1 MKGILLAGGSGTR
14 LYPMTRVVS
23 KQLLPVYDKPLVYY
37 PLTTLILSGIT
48 EILVIT
54 TVEDQKLFQALL
66 GDGSHWGLKLQ
77 YKAQPKP
84 EGLAQ
89 ALILAEDF
97 LNGSPS
103 CLILGD
109 NVFYAAGLSSLLED
123 AKKLNNGAKVFAYRV
138 SDPERYGVVEFD
150 ANGKA
155 LSIEE
160 KPTTPKSNYA
170 IPGIYFYDSRA
181 PAFAKALKPSKRGE
195 LEITDLNMCY
205 LKEGTLCVDKLPR
218 GSAWLDTGT
227 PESLMDASDFV
238 AAIERRQGIKV
249 GCPEEVAF
257 RKKLISKDQLTKL
270 GQALSKNSYGKYLLS
285 LACENI

>member
-1 MKGILLAGGSGTR
+1 
-14 LYPMTRVVS
+14 MTRVVS

-54 TVEDQKLFQALL
+54 TMEDQKLFQSLL
-66 GDGSHWGLKLQ
+66 GDGSQWGLKIS
-77 YKAQPKP
+77 YKGQPKP

-97 LNGSPS
+97 LAGSPS

-109 NVFYAAGLSSLLED
+109 NVFYAAGLSGLLGES
-123 AKKLNNGAKVFAYRV
+123 KKLEKGAKVFAYRV

-150 ANGKA
+150 SNGKA

-160 KPTTPKSNYA
+160 KPAQPKSNYA

-205 LKEGTLCVDKLPR
+205 LKEGSLSVDKLPR

-227 PESLMDASDFV
+227 PESLMDASNFV
-238 AAIERRQGIKV
+238 SAIERRQGIKI
-249 GCPEEVAF
+249 GCPEEASF
-257 RKKLISKDQLTKL
+257 RKKLINKEQLTKL
-270 GQALSKNSYGKYLLS
+270 GQDLSKNGYGKYLLS
-285 LACENI
+285 LANENL